1 VAKNGG
7 NFMNYRELLINKDKV
22 VMTSV
27 ELAVVIGDCEEAIVL
42 NQISYW
48 IEKYKETGHNFID
61 GRYWVYNSYQKWHE
75 NNFPFWHTSK
85 IQRVFKALEN
95 KGLLLSANYNGA
107 GFDKTKWYS
116 IDYDRLQ
123 ELADMK
129 EQALT
134 DNEQSLI
141 AGGQSLPAG
150 EQSLIAGGQ
159 SLPAGEQ
166 SLIAGEYPIPEDTT
180 ENTTED
186 TTEDT
191 CRDKYILSGKPDDAP
206 VSLPECTSKKTNK
219 KKSKTH
225 PEEVRQIVEYFNHV
239 CGTNY
244 KYQSKATAEMINARL
259 NDGFTVE
266 DFRKVIDKKHAEW
279 SNDNYWCKFLRP
291 ETLFRPSHF
300 ESYLNQ
306 RNTPADE
313 NTNGITQKMS
323 ELYDAFTI
331 G

>member
-1 VAKNGG
+1 
-7 NFMNYRELLINKDKV
+7 MNYRELLINKDKV

-141 AGGQSLPAG
+141 AGGQ
-150 EQSLIAGGQ
+150 
-159 SLPAGEQ
+159 
-166 SLIAGEYPIPEDTT
+166 
-180 ENTTED
+180 
-186 TTEDT
+186 
-191 CRDKYILSGKPDDAP
+191 
-206 VSLPECTSKKTNK
+206 
-219 KKSKTH
+219 
-225 PEEVRQIVEYFNHV
+225 
-239 CGTNY
+239 
-244 KYQSKATAEMINARL
+244 
-259 NDGFTVE
+259 
-266 DFRKVIDKKHAEW
+266 
-279 SNDNYWCKFLRP
+279 
-291 ETLFRPSHF
+291 
-300 ESYLNQ
+300 
-306 RNTPADE
+306 
-313 NTNGITQKMS
+313 
-323 ELYDAFTI
+323 
-331 G
+331 

>member
-1 VAKNGG
+1 
-7 NFMNYRELLINKDKV
+7 MNYRELLINKDKV

-85 IQRVFKALEN
+85 IQRIFKALEN
-95 KGLLLSANYNGA
+95 KRLLLSANYNGA

-116 IDYDRLQ
+116 INYDRLQ
-123 ELADMK
+123 ELVDIK
-129 EQALT
+129 EQLA
-134 DNEQSLI
+134 DSGKSSI
-141 AGGQSLPAG
+141 AGGQSLIAG
-150 EQSLIAGGQ
+150 EQSSIAGGQ
-159 SLPAGEQ
+159 SL
-166 SLIAGEYPIPEDTT
+166 ITGEYPIP
-180 ENTTED
+180 ED

-191 CRDKYILSGKPDDAP
+191 CRDKYILSGKPDDTS
-206 VSLPECTSKKTNK
+206 VSTSERTSKKSKNK
-219 KKSKTH
+219 KTKTH
-225 PEEVRQIVEYFNHV
+225 PEEIKQIIDYFNQV

-244 KYQSKATAEMINARL
+244 RYQSKATAEMINARI
-259 NDGFTVE
+259 NEGFTVA
-266 DFRKVIDKKHAEW
+266 DFIKVIDKKHAEW
-279 SNDNYWCKFLRP
+279 SKDDHWCKFLRP

-306 RNTPADE
+306 KNTKPE
-313 NTNGITQKMS
+313 SVVSGISQEMS
-323 ELYDAFTI
+323 ELYNALI
-331 G
+331 IE